1 MSPESTVPTDFVA
14 LLRFATSESSRLQSG
29 SFNCGI
35 YQKVIDNLD
44 AIAKQSQDEQAADA
58 RQLVQS
64 DPAQSLISYCNKA
77 DTPAD
82 SHLLTG
88 NADTAWTTLRT
99 RMNAALKK
107 YTR

>member
-1 MSPESTVPTDFVA
+1 VPTDFVA
-14 LLRFATSESSRLQSG
+14 LLRFATAESPRLQPG
-29 SFNCGI
+29 SFNCGV
-35 YQKVIDNLD
+35 YQKVIDNLNV
-44 AIAKQSQDEQAADA
+44 IAKSAQGNEAADA

-64 DPAQSLISYCNKA
+64 DPAQSLIAYCNKA

-99 RMNAALKK
+99 RMTAALKK
-107 YTR
+107 YAS